1 VKNILVA
8 IDDHEAVTAASP
20 IIARTLELATAFSSK
35 VWLLHIVPPA
45 RQPPFN
51 IDKDVL
57 RKEMAGELR
66 HEHKSLHH
74 LAESLRER
82 HADVTALLVE
92 GAIIRSI
99 LDESERLDIDL
110 IVLGCHR
117 HGLLYGAL
125 TEFTEEGLLSKCL
138 RPIMFVPITE

>member
-1 VKNILVA
+1 MKNILVA

-92 GAIIRSI
+92 GAIIRTI

>member
-92 GAIIRSI
+92 GAIIRTI

-138 RPIMFVPITE
+138 RPITE

>member
-1 VKNILVA
+1 MKNILVA

-57 RKEMAGELR
+57 RKEMAGELH

-117 HGLLYGAL
+117 HGLLY
-125 TEFTEEGLLSKCL
+125 
-138 RPIMFVPITE
+138 